1 MSEDADDVAPKQPP
15 PSSTTAP
22 RKKRKR
28 KATGG
33 GAADDCFTCSSA
45 GLSCDRRRPYCSQC
59 LDHGR
64 DCAGYKTTLTW
75 GVGVASRG
83 KFRGL
88 SLPVSDGIQPTSPPS
103 PGTKQRKQSTVSS
116 NPVASAL
123 PTAQQPRRKSSTNF
137 PVTVTAERHAPHPS
151 AASPL
156 KGPQHPSNWQHPAPP
171 FATATTVSELIFP
184 ESHNHA
190 ADGSLGA
197 LQYPTDGSL
206 YTSNAPLV
214 PPRTSTAA
222 TRAWAVPST
231 AASTYPVVSRHNADY
246 HGRIQRPQTGF
257 YVWPQPI
264 TGKRRASSI
273 EDDDIEQQ
281 EYVISPVYS
290 DPVYMDQFPVFAY
303 QPTQDPWKFAA
314 SPFANSLP
322 DLLLEQSVGRTP
334 RMRYLISYFAEV
346 IAPVIVAFDRP
357 SNPYRT
363 RILQLAHH
371 SETLQHAIAAL
382 AASNIRQRREEK
394 ILSTE
399 RTEQA
404 RKSSMAHRALTDVSF
419 QERHGIQDL
428 GGDNREEVYHKSL
441 AVKSL
446 NALLADPDKRH
457 HDSVLASLLVL
468 CLFHI
473 CETGVAQFQTQFA
486 GVRKL
491 LAMRHRLNIPESEEA
506 RWCTRMFT
514 WFDAMTATINNRE
527 GQLQGLYLDMTCASD
542 EEWAMENLAGCDG
555 RLFKV
560 MARLGRLNL
569 LSQNQHVDPS
579 YNIDMPAAMPVVP
592 PALSHFTP
600 NGMNAA
606 YAATL
611 YAHPQS
617 AQWGNPEF
625 WAEWHSIRQQLESW
639 RLDPTQF
646 AGALDINQLTQSPSN
661 SCGSL
666 SATSG
671 PTIMSSPTT
680 PNSSVTVAPSN
691 LADLS
696 NISEAFRYAA
706 LLYTERL
713 AHPGIPSTHPRI
725 QTFVLTA
732 MHYIAA
738 VQSDVYLLWPLFITG
753 SECVYEEHRTAIRNR
768 CRDIQNDSGFY
779 NNISCLELL
788 EKIWAQNPPVASQQ
802 QQHLSVPYQSH
813 QNLYPS
819 HGYSGTPVSNI
830 RAQTLAPN
838 TMPQDGAGFR
848 WRSIIEGEGVDGEY
862 MFVKDLVVA
871 DVLFEDE
878 ALGCARC
885 SSTFVFLG
893 CSRTRDFDVKES
905 VTRRRIAGLVEGFVG
920 TCEVDEVVLVEGEDD
935 GAEGLKGVE
944 NNEDVCYKEIL

>member
-1 MSEDADDVAPKQPP
+1 MSEDTDVVAAQQPAP
-15 PSSTTAP
+15 SATTATTAP

-28 KATGG
+28 KTTGG
-33 GAADDCFTCSSA
+33 GAADDCFTCSNA
-45 GLSCDRRRPYCSQC
+45 GLNCDRRRPYCSQC
-59 LDHGR
+59 LDRGR

-83 KFRGL
+83 KLRGL
-88 SLPVSDGIQPTSPPS
+88 TLPVSDTIQSTSPPS
-103 PGTKQRKQSTVSS
+103 PATKPRKQSTVATTTTAAR
-116 NPVASAL
+116 AS
-123 PTAQQPRRKSSTNF
+123 PAQNSPRSESPSKS
-137 PVTVTAERHAPHPS
+137 PDVVTAEYKSPEPTANTINGAHP
-151 AASPL
+151 
-156 KGPQHPSNWQHPAPP
+156 QPSNWRRSAPQFQMSTTISEVTFP
-171 FATATTVSELIFP
+171 DPHNRSVSDGSLVTLQFPTDGPIYTSQAPVLLPTTAATQQAWLVPLNTTVS
-184 ESHNHA
+184 
-190 ADGSLGA
+190 
-197 LQYPTDGSL
+197 
-206 YTSNAPLV
+206 
-214 PPRTSTAA
+214 
-222 TRAWAVPST
+222 
-231 AASTYPVVSRHNADY
+231 TYPAVNKQNAHY
-246 HGRIQRPQTGF
+246 HHGRNQRLQTGF
-257 YVWPQPI
+257 YTWPPPI

-273 EDDDIEQQ
+273 EEDEDIALNE
-281 EYVISPVYS
+281 EETLISPMYS
-290 DPVYMDQFPVFAY
+290 ESVYMDQFPVFGY
-303 QPTQDPWKFAA
+303 QQNQDPWRFSA

-334 RMRYLISYFAEV
+334 RIRYLISYFAEV

-382 AASNIRQRREEK
+382 SASNIRQRREEK

-419 QERHGIQDL
+419 QERHGILDFAA
-428 GGDNREEVYHKSL
+428 DNREEVFHKSV
-441 AVKSL
+441 AIKSL
-446 NALLADPDKRH
+446 NALLADPSKRH
-457 HDSVLASLLVL
+457 HDSVLASLLIL
-468 CLFHI
+468 CLFHV

-491 LAMRHRLNIPESEEA
+491 LAMRHRMNMPESEEA

-560 MARLGRLNL
+560 MARLGRLNM

-592 PALSHFTP
+592 PALSHYTP

-611 YAHPQS
+611 YAHPQA

-646 AGALDINQLTQSPSN
+646 AGVHDSNQLTQSPSN

-671 PTIMSSPTT
+671 PTMMSSPTT
-680 PNSSVTVAPSN
+680 PNLSVTVAPSN

-713 AHPGIPSTHPRI
+713 AHPDIPSTHPRI

-768 CRDIQNDSGFY
+768 CKDIQNDSGFY

-788 EKIWAQNPPVASQQ
+788 EKIWAQNPPVTSQQ

-813 QNLYPS
+813 QSLYPNY
-819 HGYSGTPVSNI
+819 GYSGTPVSNM
-830 RAQTLAPN
+830 RAQTQNPGAVSN
-838 TMPQDGAGFR
+838 KIPQDSIGFR

-862 MFVKDLVVA
+862 M
-871 DVLFEDE
+871 VL
-878 ALGCARC
+878 
-885 SSTFVFLG
+885 
-893 CSRTRDFDVKES
+893 
-905 VTRRRIAGLVEGFVG
+905 
-920 TCEVDEVVLVEGEDD
+920 
-935 GAEGLKGVE
+935 
-944 NNEDVCYKEIL
+944 

>member
-1 MSEDADDVAPKQPP
+1 MSEDADVQQPAPSQ
-15 PSSTTAP
+15 TTATTVP

-28 KATGG
+28 KTTGG
-33 GAADDCFTCSSA
+33 GAADDCFTCSST

-64 DCAGYKTTLTW
+64 DCSGYKTTLTW

-83 KFRGL
+83 KLRGL
-88 SLPVSDGIQPTSPPS
+88 SLPVSDDTQSTSPPS
-103 PGTKQRKQSTVSS
+103 PVTNPLKQSTVATTTTITTTT
-116 NPVASAL
+116 NKARAS
-123 PTAQQPRRKSSTNF
+123 PSIQKSPRRKASSKS
-137 PVTVTAERHAPHPS
+137 PAVIAPDHKSPEQPTANTINGAHQQA
-151 AASPL
+151 
-156 KGPQHPSNWQHPAPP
+156 SNWRHPAHPYP
-171 FATATTVSELIFP
+171 TVITIPEVVYSDSHHNRTVGDGSLVTLQFPTDGPIYISQAPGLLPSTSSATQQAWRVPLNTTVSP
-184 ESHNHA
+184 YPAVNKQHHA
-190 ADGSLGA
+190 N
-197 LQYPTDGSL
+197 Y
-206 YTSNAPLV
+206 
-214 PPRTSTAA
+214 
-222 TRAWAVPST
+222 
-231 AASTYPVVSRHNADY
+231 H
-246 HGRIQRPQTGF
+246 HGRHPRPQTGF
-257 YVWPQPI
+257 YTWPPPI
-264 TGKRRASSI
+264 TGKRRASSMEGD
-273 EDDDIEQQ
+273 EDILPKEEDSL
-281 EYVISPVYS
+281 ISPVYS
-290 DPVYMDQFPVFAY
+290 ESVYMDQFPVFGY
-303 QPTQDPWKFAA
+303 QQNQDPWSFSA

-371 SETLQHAIAAL
+371 SDTLQHAIAAL
-382 AASNIRQRREEK
+382 SASNIRQRREEK

-419 QERHGIQDL
+419 QERHGILDF
-428 GGDNREEVYHKSL
+428 GRDNREEVFHKSM
-441 AVKSL
+441 AIKSL
-446 NALLADPDKRH
+446 NALLADPSKRH
-457 HDSVLASLLVL
+457 HDSVLASLLIL
-468 CLFHI
+468 CLFHV

-491 LAMRHRLNIPESEEA
+491 LAMRHRMNMPESEEA

-560 MARLGRLNL
+560 MARLGRLNM
-569 LSQNQHVDPS
+569 LSQNRDVDPS

-592 PALSHFTP
+592 PALSHYTP

-611 YAHPQS
+611 YAHPQA

-625 WAEWHSIRQQLESW
+625 WVEWHSIRQQLESW

-646 AGALDINQLTQSPSN
+646 AGTYDAYQHTQSPPN

-666 SATSG
+666 SASSG
-671 PTIMSSPTT
+671 STMMSSPAT
-680 PNSSVTVAPSN
+680 PNSSVTVAPNN

-713 AHPGIPSTHPRI
+713 AHPDIPSTHPRI

-768 CRDIQNDSGFY
+768 CKDIQNDSGFY

-788 EKIWAQNPPVASQQ
+788 EKIWVQNPPVTNQQ
-802 QQHLSVPYQSH
+802 QQHLSVPYQTH
-813 QNLYPS
+813 QNLYPN
-819 HGYSGTPVSNI
+819 HGYLGTPVSNM
-830 RAQTLAPN
+830 RAQTQTPGSVSN
-838 TMPQDGAGFR
+838 RSPQDGIGFR

-862 MFVKDLVVA
+862 M
-871 DVLFEDE
+871 VL
-878 ALGCARC
+878 
-885 SSTFVFLG
+885 
-893 CSRTRDFDVKES
+893 
-905 VTRRRIAGLVEGFVG
+905 
-920 TCEVDEVVLVEGEDD
+920 
-935 GAEGLKGVE
+935 
-944 NNEDVCYKEIL
+944 